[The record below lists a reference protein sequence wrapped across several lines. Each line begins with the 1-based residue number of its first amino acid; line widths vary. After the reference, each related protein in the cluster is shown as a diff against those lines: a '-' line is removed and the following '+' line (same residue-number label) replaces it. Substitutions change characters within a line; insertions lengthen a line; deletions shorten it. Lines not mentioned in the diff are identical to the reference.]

1 MVFYLLGLHVRILVD
16 WFYNI
21 LIRNYVKLWCE
32 QHLASHIQE
41 PERNRRLKKK
51 KSDDVNRI

>member
-51 KSDDVNRI
+51 KVMT